1 MEWTPVVSSALLL
14 LFLCIPVEEKLG
26 SDEAIAE
33 RRDHKGSSHEGVS
46 SFLNGGEDSGQR
58 APKEQKHCDGRELT
72 RVPIVVVGG
81 CLEQL
86 EEVEILCSVI

>member
-1 MEWTPVVSSALLL
+1 MNRNLEWSPVASSALLL

-46 SFLNGGEDSGQR
+46 SFLGMR
-58 APKEQKHCDGRELT
+58 
-72 RVPIVVVGG
+72 
-81 CLEQL
+81 
-86 EEVEILCSVI
+86 

>member
-26 SDEAIAE
+26 SDEAITE

-46 SFLNGGEDSGQR
+46 SFLGMRQS
-58 APKEQKHCDGRELT
+58 
-72 RVPIVVVGG
+72 
-81 CLEQL
+81 
-86 EEVEILCSVI
+86 